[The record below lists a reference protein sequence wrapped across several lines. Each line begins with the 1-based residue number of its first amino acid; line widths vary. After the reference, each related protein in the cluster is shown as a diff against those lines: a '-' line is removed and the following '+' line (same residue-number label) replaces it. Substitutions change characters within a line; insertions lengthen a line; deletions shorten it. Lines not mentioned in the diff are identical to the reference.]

1 MNNVVE
7 AQEACPTAAGER
19 LGYGAMPAEQ
29 RDGRE
34 VLLLAIT
41 VGETPAPIVA
51 VFSNDVWEDTVF
63 GNEIEADAIMA
74 WLPIPSYAS
83 WIEDED

>member
-1 MNNVVE
+1 MNNAME
-7 AQEACPTAAGER
+7 AQEACPTTAGEW
-19 LGYGAMPAEQ
+19 LGYSAMPAEQ

-63 GNEIEADAIMA
+63 GNEVDAGAIVA
-74 WLPIPSYAS
+74 WLPIPSYVNWVA
-83 WIEDED
+83 ED